1 MRISDWSSD
10 VCSSDLEL
18 SGRVEVVG
26 EVPRTAEP
34 NDVLAPV
41 EAAFAAKYSPE
52 YGFHPDGR
60 HAWLR
65 LRPDKVVSWDFTKI
79 PTPGARPH
87 SRITL
92 FSPPTTHSFH
102 SQARATKPRQEARRL
117 GKEGLGNMR

>member
-26 EVPRTAEP
+26 EVPRTAES

-65 LRPDKVVSWDFTKI
+65 MRPDKVVSWDFTKI
-79 PTPGARPH
+79 PRPGACRL

-92 FSPPTTHSFH
+92 FSPHETLDFRY
-102 SQARATKPRQEARRL
+102 QARATDP
-117 GKEGLGNMR
+117 GD